1 MKKIIIKIVMLIAGI
16 LMLFGLS
23 AETMTNP
30 ENGEVWAITDDGAYN
45 ANNSKLI
52 KNGDKY
58 YGGDGRIYLRQGN
71 ILMQIDGPRQQQIK
85 QPQQI
90 QIQIQPPAI
99 TPVPIIVPMH
109 PFFHS
114 PRDRKPITP
123 QK

>member
-1 MKKIIIKIVMLIAGI
+1 MKKIIILAAGI
-16 LMLFGLS
+16 LMLLGLS

-71 ILMQIDGPRQQQIK
+71 TLMQIDGPRQQIK

-90 QIQIQPPAI
+90 QIQIQIPAPAI
-99 TPVPIIVPMH
+99 TPVPLIVPMR

-114 PRDRKPITP
+114 PRDRKPISP